1 MKYRVDIV
9 EVSDWNSSY
18 DRLINR
24 RYVEADTENAARRIV
39 REEYPNEFKYHME
52 VMAVK
57 QENLV
62 SNDEH

>member
-18 DRLINR
+18 DRPIDR
-24 RYVEADTENAARRIV
+24 RYVEADTEDAAREIV

-57 QENLV
+57 
-62 SNDEH
+62 